1 MFKQIA
7 KVLVAMSLVTPLV
20 FTRNLYFPFISGKAL
35 VFRTLIILALT
46 CYALHVV
53 ISENRKA
60 ELAHI
65 KKTFKN
71 PIVIALTAFAALFV
85 IAAFTG
91 ANPIQ
96 SFWSNFER
104 SEGGLQILHYYTYFL
119 LLVTLFTK
127 KKDAELLMVI
137 TIAGAAIS
145 GVYGMLQWLVV
156 SGGGS
161 FSSLAAFFR
170 ELIVGNDLR
179 ISGTLG
185 NASYLAAYSLFA
197 LSFIGYFFSKAK
209 SRKGKTLLTLLALFQ
224 LLVLVR
230 TGTKGAM
237 LGLLAGLI
245 LWFALNAFRK
255 GANKNIRF
263 IASIL
268 LVVSIGSIVIFFQTS
283 QSKFWQ
289 EIPLAGRFFQLEKAI
304 ADFKP
309 RIWSWESA
317 LAGTLEK
324 PVLGWGAENYP
335 FVFDKYYNP
344 SHLGRESFFDR
355 THNLYLEQAISGGAL
370 LLVALLATLGLAF
383 REAAKKKNSQWKF
396 ISLALL
402 LAYMVQAFFLFDVL
416 VIYLSIYLLLALI
429 LNKELNTEGI
439 ELSFSAGQKKILY
452 SLFTALALNFL
463 LLQPAV
469 AKSQIAKTGT
479 HSEFISFILIFLAS
493 FVAAQSLTKESATY
507 KKGSKQQLIGV
518 MTLVLALALIYKTI
532 FLPLQKNRYMVQAVA
547 RPAITD
553 KIEAIE
559 NALAVKSNVGKEEV
573 VIIYSNIASQV
584 MGEIRNRD
592 EAVPL
597 GTYAQ
602 VVDRA
607 NEVFEQEKGNVSGL
621 RSYYVNG
628 ALNFK
633 AGVVLQNTEY
643 FERGK
648 ALFNHALE
656 VSPTR
661 IEFVTLL
668 MEAARAERDEE
679 TFTKLDTLFRQ
690 LRPDLDRT
698 VFVKDYNE

>member
-1 MFKQIA
+1 MLKQIA
-7 KVLVAMSLVTPLV
+7 KVLVAMSLATPLV

-35 VFRTLIILALT
+35 VFRTLIILALA
-46 CYALHVV
+46 CYALH
-53 ISENRKA
+53 IYRSENRKA

-71 PIVIALTAFAALFV
+71 PLVIALTAFAAIFV
-85 IAAFTG
+85 VAALAG

-119 LLVTLFTK
+119 LLATLFTK
-127 KKDAELLMVI
+127 KKDAELLMGI
-137 TIAGAAIS
+137 TIAAAAIS

-161 FSSLAAFFR
+161 FSSLAVFFR

-185 NASYLAAYSLFA
+185 NASYLAAYSLFS

-209 SRKGKTLLTLLALFQ
+209 SMKGKILLTMLGLFQ
-224 LLVLVR
+224 LLTLVR

-255 GANKNIRF
+255 GANKNVRL

-268 LVVSIGSIVIFFQTS
+268 LVVSVGSIVVFFQTS
-283 QSKFWQ
+283 QSSFWQ
-289 EIPLAGRFFQLEKAI
+289 NIPLAGRFFQLEKAV
-304 ADFKP
+304 ADFQP
-309 RIWSWESA
+309 RVWSWESA
-317 LAGTLEK
+317 IAGTLEK
-324 PVLGWGAENYP
+324 PTLGWGAENYP

-344 SHLGRESFFDR
+344 KHLGRESFFDR
-355 THNLYLEQAISGGAL
+355 THNLYLEQAVSGGVL
-370 LLVALLATLGLAF
+370 LLAALLAVLFFAF

-396 ISLALL
+396 ISLALIL
-402 LAYMVQAFFLFDVL
+402 GYMVQAFFLFDVL
-416 VIYLSIYLLLALI
+416 VIYLSFYLLLALL
-429 LNKELNTEGI
+429 LNKELDTEGI
-439 ELSFSAGQKKILY
+439 ELSFSSGQKKTLY
-452 SLFTALALNFL
+452 ALFAALALNFL
-463 LLQPAV
+463 VLQPAV

-479 HSEFISFILIFLAS
+479 HSEFISFILIFLAT
-493 FVAAQSLTKESATY
+493 FVATRSLTKESSAYT
-507 KKGSKQQLIGV
+507 KGSKQQIVGAVTLI
-518 MTLVLALALIYKTI
+518 LALALIYKTI

-559 NALAVKSNVGKEEV
+559 NALAVHSNVGKEET

-597 GTYAQ
+597 GTYAE

-607 NEVFEQEKGNVSGL
+607 NEVFNTEKDNLSGL

-633 AGVVLQNTEY
+633 AGVVLQNTDY

-648 ALFNHALE
+648 NLFNHALE

-679 TFTKLDTLFRQ
+679 AYNKLDALFSQ

-698 VFVKDYNE
+698 AFVLDYNN